1 MTGVSMERVHYHTD
15 MAANGGGSN
24 SNRRKKKRK
33 TPKAHGGPPKKSLLE
48 RHQEYDNSAK
58 ESALNRFNISPL
70 PIGIPED
77 LPQPGNFSFEWENN
91 PVSLKTES
99 ILAGKVVRKGEFGWL
114 SDERVAEIG
123 KMVDDL
129 DMTLD
134 QALSLRSA
142 MLQQKTVYS
151 HGQLQARG
159 KALYRL
165 YREGVG
171 IVDLSKKFDFPP
183 MNIFRLILKEMGWSK
198 SRIKETL
205 RAPSK
210 FKERERKEFQ
220 AAESADRVSNVDQ
233 SETHIRADV
242 FEDILADWFENQ
254 GVRLRRQ
261 GEMVKEQM
269 KDHGRPVNT
278 PDLLFLDHVE
288 INGEPVAWIDAKH
301 FYGADVNFQR
311 KKIVKQAARY
321 VDTWG
326 QGALV
331 FRHGFCNNIHIPG
344 TVLLDCGPLD
354 LEPLNKIT
362 ES

>member
-1 MTGVSMERVHYHTD
+1 MTKIASFV
-15 MAANGGGSN
+15 
-24 SNRRKKKRK
+24 
-33 TPKAHGGPPKKSLLE
+33 
-48 RHQEYDNSAK
+48 
-58 ESALNRFNISPL
+58 

-77 LPQPGNFSFEWENN
+77 CDEPRAFSFDWNN
-91 PVSLKTES
+91 RPVPLEVEKK
-99 ILAGKVVRKGEFGWL
+99 LAGLVVRRGEFGWL
-114 SDERVAEIG
+114 DDDRVEEIG
-123 KMVDDL
+123 KIVDDL
-129 DMTLD
+129 EMTLD

-142 MLQQKTVYS
+142 LLQQKTVYS
-151 HGQLQARG
+151 HGRLQSKG
-159 KALYRL
+159 KNLLRL
-165 YREGVG
+165 YKEGLG

-183 MNIFRLILKEMGWSK
+183 MNIFRVILKEMGWSK

-210 FKERERKEFQ
+210 FKQRERNEFE
-220 AAESADRVSNVDQ
+220 AAEAADRVSNVDQ
-233 SETHIRADV
+233 SETHSRADI

-254 GVRLRRQ
+254 GVRVRRQ

-269 KDHGRPVNT
+269 QEHGRPVNT

-311 KKIVKQAARY
+311 KKIVKQAGRY

-331 FRHGFCNNIHIPG
+331 FRHGFCENIHIPG

-354 LEPLNKIT
+354 LEPLNKPT